1 MYEGSRVRFTT
12 LGSSVRVLVVG
23 LILALAAGLITG
35 QAAQASPSEDIAR
48 VQAQVRD
55 LQGVAEGA
63 TERYNEARSNL
74 GTIMR
79 ELRALRLT
87 ASRQSARQQETAGL
101 VDGLAR
107 AAYMSGSLDASLQLM
122 LAEDPAQF
130 LANGAALEQLAQSQ
144 QRILRLWHTA
154 SLRLKQTQAQ
164 VMQRTDAARR
174 LTAQM
179 ASAKATADQNL
190 SRAQSVLS
198 QLSEEQRKRLE
209 RLRMQKRREA
219 IAAAAA
225 AKQQLASATRPSKSS
240 VAQPSRKPARAPQG
254 YVGSS
259 KAATAVRFALSQVGK
274 RYVAAQDGLQTYD
287 CSGLTLAA
295 WRQAG
300 VGLTHYSRSQYAQTR
315 RVPVSQ
321 IRPGDLVFYFG
332 SGAHHVAIYVG
343 NGKMVSASN
352 PDDGV
357 ELIDFLGPWY
367 RERFSGVGR
376 VL

>member
-1 MYEGSRVRFTT
+1 MTAPASRA
-12 LGSSVRVLVVG
+12 RVL
-23 LILALAAGLITG
+23 LAGLVVALG
-35 QAAQASPSEDIAR
+35 AGLLSGPPAQASPADQIAK
-48 VQAQVRD
+48 VQGQVRD

-74 GTIMR
+74 NTVAR
-79 ELRALRLT
+79 ELVALRQT
-87 ASRQSARQQETAGL
+87 AGRQSARQQETARL
-101 VDGLAR
+101 VDALAR

-122 LAEDPAQF
+122 LADDPAQF
-130 LANGAALEQLAQSQ
+130 LAQGAAMEQLAKSQ
-144 QRILRLWHTA
+144 QSVLRLWHT
-154 SLRLKQTQAQ
+154 STLRLRQTQAQ
-164 VMQRTDAARR
+164 VQQRTEAARR
-174 LTAQM
+174 LSAEM

-190 SRAQSVLS
+190 ARAQSVLS
-198 QLSEEQRKRLE
+198 QLSAAQRQRLE
-209 RLRMQKRREA
+209 RIRLQQRRQA
-219 IAAAAA
+219 VKAAAA
-225 AKQQLASATRPSKSS
+225 AKRQLALAARPPKSS
-240 VAQPSRKPARAPQG
+240 VTPPSRKPSTAAQG

-259 KAATAVRFALSQVGK
+259 KAVKAVRFALSQVGK

-300 VGLTHYSRSQYAQTR
+300 VGLTHYSRSQYSQTR

-352 PDDGV
+352 PSDGV